1 MSAAD
6 VLSPVR
12 GSSFITVNTVS
23 LKSPAFS
30 FSFVFW
36 VWLKESDY
44 IRKTEQPQQAAP
56 GEEETE
62 A

>member
-1 MSAAD
+1 MSAAINL
-6 VLSPVR
+6 VHGIS
-12 GSSFITVNTVS
+12 
-23 LKSPAFS
+23 FS

-44 IRKTEQPQQAAP
+44 IRKTEQPQQAAS